1 MMPLAIQMDTYGG
14 PDVLHPAE
22 IALAPLQP
30 GEIRF
35 KVIAAAVNRADIE
48 IRSGKWPI
56 MAPYPFPYTPGLEAL
71 GDVVAV
77 GEMVESV
84 KPGERVITM
93 MQRLGGIHGI
103 RPGGYQEYVTV
114 MADSVAIVPP
124 HLDPLAMA
132 ALGLAAV
139 SASEGLKRLCLSA
152 GQRLVVHGA
161 TGGVGSAA
169 TLLALAEGVEVIAT
183 TSSAGK
189 DEHLRSLGVTEIV
202 HLREQSLT
210 RQIGARS
217 VDAVFETL
225 GERTFADSVAAL
237 KRGGRLVLVGAA
249 SGETLSLVAWDL
261 LQDLVLTG
269 YSSENLT
276 GDDLR
281 EDISYLSRLLE
292 QGKISALPYQR
303 YSLHEAA
310 RVHELMEQGKLTGR
324 ALLIP

>member
-1 MMPLAIQMDTYGG
+1 MPLAIQMDTYGG
-14 PDVLHPAE
+14 PGVLQPAE

-30 GEIRF
+30 GEVRF

-56 MAPYPFPYTPGLEAL
+56 MAPSPFPYTPGLEAL

-84 KPGERVITM
+84 KSGERVITM

-114 MADSVAIVPP
+114 LADSVAIVPS
-124 HLDPLAMA
+124 HLDPLAME

-139 SASEGLKRLCLSA
+139 TACEGLKRLHLSP

-225 GERTFADSVAAL
+225 GERTFLDSVAVL

-281 EDISYLSRLLE
+281 QDISSLSRLLE
-292 QGKISALPYQR
+292 QGKISAPPNQR
-303 YSLHEAA
+303 YPLHEVA

>member
-1 MMPLAIQMDTYGG
+1 MPLAIQMDTYGG

-30 GEIRF
+30 GEVRF
-35 KVIAAAVNRADIE
+35 RVLAAAVNRADIE

-56 MAPYPFPYTPGLEAL
+56 LAPSPFPYTPGLEAL
-71 GDVVAV
+71 GDVVEV
-77 GEMVESV
+77 GEAVESV

-114 MADSVAIVPP
+114 MADSVALVPP
-124 HLDPLAMA
+124 HLDPLAME

-139 SASEGLKRLCLSA
+139 TACEGLKRLHLFP

-189 DEHLRSLGVTEIV
+189 DEHLRKLGVTEIV
-202 HLREQSLT
+202 HVQEQSLT
-210 RQIGARS
+210 GRIGARS

-225 GERTFADSVAAL
+225 GGRSFAESVAAL

-249 SGETLSLVAWDL
+249 AGETLSLVAWDL

-276 GDDLR
+276 GDNLR
-281 EDISYLSRLLE
+281 QDISSLGRLLE
-292 QGKISALPYQR
+292 QGKISAPPHQR
-303 YSLHEAA
+303 YPLREAA
-310 RVHELMEQGKLTGR
+310 RVHQVMERGQLTGR